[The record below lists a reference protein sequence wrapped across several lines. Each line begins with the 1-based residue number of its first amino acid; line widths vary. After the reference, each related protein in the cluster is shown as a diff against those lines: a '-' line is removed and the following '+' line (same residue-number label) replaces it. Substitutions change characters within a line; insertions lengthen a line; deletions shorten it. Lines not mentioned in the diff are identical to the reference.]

1 MFFPV
6 MRIELT
12 ATLPITSN
20 RLAHVK
26 LPLDF
31 PKFRRQ
37 RVSGTL
43 AFYVKAMS
51 RDGRVGEG
59 VVRELINEQRELLNV
74 KNEIS
79 LNQVSDFGP
88 LQRVIKELN
97 LNKRRTGR
105 RIGQLALLLHLP
117 YSQFQIRPA
126 LSPTMDAS
134 RTRRYRATNIRFP
147 SVMDRSYR
155 VE

>member
-1 MFFPV
+1 
-6 MRIELT
+6 MRIELRQLFQQP
-12 ATLPITSN
+12 AVISD

-43 AFYVKAMS
+43 DFYVKAMS
-51 RDGRVGEG
+51 RDGRVGEA
-59 VVRELINEQRELLNV
+59 VIRELINEQRELLNV

-97 LNKRRTGR
+97 LNK
-105 RIGQLALLLHLP
+105 
-117 YSQFQIRPA
+117 
-126 LSPTMDAS
+126 
-134 RTRRYRATNIRFP
+134 
-147 SVMDRSYR
+147 
-155 VE
+155 